1 MFFGTPH
8 KGSSKA
14 TLALSLA
21 SIIPSLV
28 LRLRPKLLALLSKD
42 SDTLN
47 EIARSFEDRAA
58 SLVIVTFYEQ
68 RPMKPWG
75 MIVPKE
81 SAILGISGEGQIS
94 MERDHRWLCRFQ
106 DDEESDYKIVR
117 KKLKDLAKDA
127 TENSVS
133 LESHG
138 LSTEG
143 KTIPSDIMP
152 EAH

>member
-28 LRLRPKLLALLSKD
+28 LHLRPKLLALLSKD
-42 SDTLN
+42 SDILN
-47 EIARSFEDRAA
+47 EIACLFEERAA
-58 SLVIVTFYEQ
+58 SLVIVTCYEQ

-81 SAILGISGEGQIS
+81 SAILGIGKEEKIS
-94 MERDHRWLCRFQ
+94 MERDHKGLCRFQ
-106 DDEESDYKIVR
+106 DDGESDYKVVR
-117 KKLKDLAKDA
+117 EKLIDIAKHA
-127 TENSVS
+127 IENSVS
-133 LESHG
+133 LESHR
-138 LSTEG
+138 LLTEG
-143 KTIPSDIMP
+143 KSLPTDKMR